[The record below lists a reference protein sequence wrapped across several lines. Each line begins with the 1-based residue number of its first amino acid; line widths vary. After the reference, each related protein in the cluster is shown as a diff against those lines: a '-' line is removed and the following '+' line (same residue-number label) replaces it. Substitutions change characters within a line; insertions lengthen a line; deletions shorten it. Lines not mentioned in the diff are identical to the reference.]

1 MADTPE
7 LMVLACAC
15 GQKMK
20 VPADAMGRTFKCVR
34 CGAHV
39 KALEENTR
47 PLPGAV
53 PPPPPPPPS
62 GPAPGAPPEPSPSRA
77 PESPASSRPA
87 ASADA
92 AQDEAFDAPRAQE
105 PIGQL
110 LIEAGLINEQQLA
123 DALSKQQKDGGKTFE
138 ILLALGHL
146 DKDQLHAFL
155 SRQPG
160 IAAIDLSRCNISPEL
175 IKLVPKKLAIENLVL
190 PIDQLGKLLTVAM
203 ACPLDVATIGVLE
216 RATGLKVKAMLCKLE
231 DIHTAVQK
239 YYPERKQFDLTPSA
253 FDNLPGAAA
262 PKEKVEDKL
271 KKWNGMLLAA
281 ETIKSLSEKIAPEE
295 VSLDLVAALALNE
308 PAFAATL
315 MRFANS
321 ELYGMRGQVDSVS
334 MAVAV
339 LGKPAIEQIL
349 EKCLEPADP
358 KGLAVIMPWMDQ
370 CRRTGQIAQE
380 LARECKVV
388 GPHAAY
394 SLGLL
399 ADLGRIS
406 LAMVAPLQ
414 YKRVKAQLSGEA
426 LIQAEQRLFT
436 MTHAEVAAFI
446 ATEWHYPPSI
456 ARALQFYLSP
466 ADAKESK
473 PLALLVAL
481 SLGLANSSGGD
492 ADGQLAAHGASIQ
505 ELGISPATVAR
516 LAKAMT

>member
-20 VPADAMGRTFKCVR
+20 VPSDAMGRTFKCVR

-47 PLPGAV
+47 PLPGAA
-53 PPPPPPPPS
+53 PPPAPTPASTPAPAPVPARAAETPPPVRAATPP
-62 GPAPGAPPEPSPSRA
+62 PQE
-77 PESPASSRPA
+77 
-87 ASADA
+87 
-92 AQDEAFDAPRAQE
+92 EATDPPRAQE

-110 LIEAGLINEQQLA
+110 LIGAGLINEEQLA
-123 DALSKQQKDGGKTFE
+123 DALSKQQTEGGKTFE

-160 IAAIDLSRCNISPEL
+160 IAAIDLSRCNISQDL

-271 KKWNGMLLAA
+271 KKWNGMLLSA
-281 ETIKSLSEKIAPEE
+281 ESIKSLSEKIAPEE

-308 PAFAATL
+308 PAFGATL

-349 EKCLEPADP
+349 SKCLEPADP

-380 LARECKVV
+380 LSRECKVV
-388 GPHAAY
+388 GPHTAY

-406 LAMVAPLQ
+406 LAMVSPLQ
-414 YKRVKAQLSGEA
+414 YKRVKAQLSGDP

-436 MTHAEVAAFI
+436 MTHCEVAAFI
-446 ATEWHYPPSI
+446 ATEWHYPAPMV
-456 ARALQFYLSP
+456 RALQFYLSP
-466 ADAKESK
+466 EDAKESK
-473 PLALLVAL
+473 PLATLVAL
-481 SLGLANSSGGD
+481 ALGLANMNGTD
-492 ADGQLAAHGASIQ
+492 VDKQMAAYGASIH
-505 ELGISPATVAR
+505 ELGISPATLAR
-516 LAKAMT
+516 IARTAV

>member
-34 CGAHV
+34 CAAHI
-39 KALEENTR
+39 KASEENTR
-47 PLPGAV
+47 PLPGV
-53 PPPPPPPPS
+53 PPAPAPAAPAPAEQSAPAPSRPATPPPS
-62 GPAPGAPPEPSPSRA
+62 ETPDPPH
-77 PESPASSRPA
+77 
-87 ASADA
+87 
-92 AQDEAFDAPRAQE
+92 AQE

-110 LIEAGLINEQQLA
+110 LIEAGLITEIQLN
-123 DALSKQQKDGGKTFE
+123 DALSKQRTEGGKTFE

-146 DKDQLHAFL
+146 EKDQLHAFL

-160 IAAIDLSRCNISPEL
+160 IAAIDLSRCNISQDL

-203 ACPLDVATIGVLE
+203 ACPLDTATIGVLE

-271 KKWNGMLLAA
+271 KKWNGMLLST
-281 ETIKSLSEKIAPEE
+281 EQIKSFAEKIAPEE

-308 PAFAATL
+308 PALGATL
-315 MRFANS
+315 LRFANS
-321 ELYGMRGQVDSVS
+321 ELYSMRGQVDSIP

-339 LGKPAIEQIL
+339 LGKLAIEQIL
-349 EKCLEPADP
+349 AKCLESADP
-358 KGLAVIMPWMDQ
+358 RGLAVIMPWMDL

-380 LARECKVV
+380 LSRECQIV

-399 ADLGRIS
+399 ADLGRIA
-406 LAMVAPLQ
+406 LAMVSPLQ
-414 YKRVKAQLSGEA
+414 YKRIKPQLYGEQ
-426 LIQAEQRLFT
+426 LVQAEQRFFT
-436 MTHAEVAAFI
+436 MTHCEAAAFI
-446 ATEWHYPPSI
+446 ATEWHYPPSMV
-456 ARALQFYLSP
+456 RALQFYLSP
-466 ADAKESK
+466 ADAKESQK
-473 PLALLVAL
+473 LASLLCLA
-481 SLGLANSSGGD
+481 SGLANM
-492 ADGQLAAHGASIQ
+492 DGAEPDKKVAAFGASLQ
-505 ELGISPATVAR
+505 ELGIAPAV
-516 LAKAMT
+516 LAKLSKN

>member
-39 KALEENTR
+39 KAAEENTR
-47 PLPGAV
+47 PLPGA
-53 PPPPPPPPS
+53 PPAPAPPPS
-62 GPAPGAPPEPSPSRA
+62 AATAPPSAPVRPAPSETPDP
-77 PESPASSRPA
+77 
-87 ASADA
+87 
-92 AQDEAFDAPRAQE
+92 PRAQE

-110 LIEAGLINEQQLA
+110 LIEAGLITEQQLN
-123 DALSKQQKDGGKTFE
+123 DALSKQQTEGGKTFE

-146 DKDQLHAFL
+146 DKDQLHTFL

-160 IAAIDLSRCNISPEL
+160 IAAIDLSRCNISQDL

-190 PIDQLGKLLTVAM
+190 PIDQIGKLLTVAM

-231 DIHTAVQK
+231 DIHSAVQK

-262 PKEKVEDKL
+262 AKEKVEDKL
-271 KKWNGMLLAA
+271 KKWNGMLLSA
-281 ETIKSLSEKIAPEE
+281 EQIKSLSEKIAPEE

-308 PAFAATL
+308 PAFGATL

-321 ELYGMRGQVDSVS
+321 ELYGMRGQADSIP

-339 LGKPAIEQIL
+339 LGKPAIERIL
-349 EKCLEPADP
+349 AKCLEPADP
-358 KGLAVIMPWMDQ
+358 KGLAVIGPWMDQ

-380 LARECKVV
+380 LSRECKVV

-399 ADLGRIS
+399 GDLGRMA
-406 LAMVAPLQ
+406 LAMVSPLQ
-414 YKRVKAQLSGEA
+414 YKRVKAQLYGEQ
-426 LIQAEQRLFT
+426 LVQAEQRLFT
-436 MTHAEVAAFI
+436 MTHCEVAAFV
-446 ATEWHYPPSI
+446 ATEWHYPAPMV
-456 ARALQFYLSP
+456 RALQFYLTP
-466 ADAKESK
+466 ADAKEAQ
-473 PLALLVAL
+473 PLATLL
-481 SLGLANSSGGD
+481 SLASGLANMNG
-492 ADGQLAAHGASIQ
+492 AEVEKQMAAYGASIQ
-505 ELGISPATVAR
+505 ELGISPAALAR
-516 LAKAMT
+516 IAKSVG

>member
-34 CGAHV
+34 CAAHI
-39 KALEENTR
+39 KAAEENTG
-47 PLPGAV
+47 PLPGVQAAPAPT
-53 PPPPPPPPS
+53 PPASTSPAPSEHSTPAPTRPATPPPPS
-62 GPAPGAPPEPSPSRA
+62 ETPDP
-77 PESPASSRPA
+77 
-87 ASADA
+87 
-92 AQDEAFDAPRAQE
+92 PRAQE

-110 LIEAGLINEQQLA
+110 LIEAGLITESQLN
-123 DALSKQQKDGGKTFE
+123 DALSKQQTDGGKTFE

-146 DKDQLHAFL
+146 DKDQLHTFL

-160 IAAIDLSRCNISPEL
+160 IAAIDLSRCNISQEL

-203 ACPLDVATIGVLE
+203 ACPLDTATIGVLE

-231 DIHTAVQK
+231 DIHIAVQK

-271 KKWNGMLLAA
+271 KKWNGMLLSA
-281 ETIKSLSEKIAPEE
+281 EQIKSIAEKIAPEE
-295 VSLDLVAALALNE
+295 VTLDLVAALALNE
-308 PAFAATL
+308 PALGATL
-315 MRFANS
+315 LRFANS
-321 ELYGMRGQVDSVS
+321 ELYSMRGQVDSIP

-349 EKCLEPADP
+349 SKCLEPADP
-358 KGLAVIMPWMDQ
+358 RGLAVIMPWMDT

-380 LARECKVV
+380 LSRECKVV
-388 GPHAAY
+388 GPHVAY

-399 ADLGRIS
+399 ADLGRIA
-406 LAMVAPLQ
+406 LAMVSPLQ
-414 YKRVKAQLSGEA
+414 YKRVKPQLYGEQ
-426 LIQAEQRLFT
+426 LVQSEQRLFT
-436 MTHAEVAAFI
+436 MTHCEAAAFI
-446 ATEWHYPPSI
+446 ATEWHYPPSMI
-456 ARALQFYLSP
+456 RALQFYLSP
-466 ADAKESK
+466 SDAKESQK
-473 PLALLVAL
+473 LASLLCLA
-481 SLGLANSSGGD
+481 SGLANMDG
-492 ADGQLAAHGASIQ
+492 ADSDKQVAAFGASLQ
-505 ELGISPATVAR
+505 ELGISPAALAR
-516 LAKAMT
+516 LSKN